1 MFLQENMRILIL
13 RPGAVGDT
21 LLTFPILQHL
31 HKKYKQ
37 AEITFVGNASVL
49 PLAKAFGLAQ
59 TIADYEE
66 PHWGQF
72 FVPLTSPPS
81 KYASRLHEIAH
92 NTELAIFWL
101 RDPGTTLVENAQAM
115 GIKNIIVAP
124 GRPSDETHI
133 VSYLGH
139 SISEHI
145 RIETTCPADTTQ
157 QVASETRL
165 EDIVWNVPEQYA
177 WRADHASSIRAI
189 AIHPGSGGTQK
200 CWPAASFAALI
211 QQLWLHEIPVLLL
224 AGPAD
229 HERVAEIYR
238 QLPAEQPLLHTLID
252 APLLTVAQQMRE
264 CRGYIGNDSGI
275 THLAA
280 LLGLP
285 TQALFGPSNPKIWR
299 PVGPQV
305 NVLYEPSLTLLAV
318 DVVLANALSF
328 PL

>member
-1 MFLQENMRILIL
+1 MRILIL

-59 TIADYEE
+59 MVADYEE

-72 FVPLTSPPS
+72 FVPFTNPPS
-81 KYASRLHEIAH
+81 KQTSRLQEIASGMDM
-92 NTELAIFWL
+92 AIFWL
-101 RDPGTTLVENAQAM
+101 RDPGTTLVQNAQAM
-115 GIKNIIVAP
+115 GIKQIIVAP
-124 GRPSDETHI
+124 GRPSDDSHVHI
-133 VSYLGH
+133 VTYLWQ
-139 SISEHI
+139 SISENIH
-145 RIETTCPADTTQ
+145 RETAYATD
-157 QVASETRL
+157 ASQLISSEPRS
-165 EDIVWNVPEQYA
+165 EEIIWKVPEQYA
-177 WRADHASSIRAI
+177 LHTTLPSPTRAI
-189 AIHPGSGGTQK
+189 AIHPGSGGAQK
-200 CWPAASFAALI
+200 CWPIAYFVDLI
-211 QQLWLHEIPVLLL
+211 KQLWQRMIPVLLL

-238 QLPAEQPLLHTLID
+238 QLPAAPHDTLFNTLID
-252 APLLTVAQQMRE
+252 APLLTVAQQIRE
-264 CRGYIGNDSGI
+264 CRGYIGNDAGI

-285 TQALFGPSNPKIWR
+285 TLAIFGPSNPEIWR
-299 PVGPQV
+299 PVGPHV
-305 NVLYEPSLTLLAV
+305 HVLYEPSLTLLTV

-328 PL
+328 PV